1 MNTIKINI
9 TKDPNYGFS
18 NLEFSEKPTTE
29 MLQELKNNG
38 WRYSSHFK
46 RWYPATEE
54 AKKNAESFAQDY
66 YRHYTSEEQTKTI
79 KTAESLVD
87 LNSIEN
93 SVDAYIS
100 EYENEMKKGNY
111 NAFVEVQEFI
121 KKNSF
126 ITPKAKSYINR
137 FIHSIND
144 IKGVTAFVAYGKDFY
159 TYDEGIKLISE
170 LNSKIEK
177 YKSIKNNP
185 AQNEYSDLLNMIKD
199 ELKMIDNSRNKGT
212 LYSVLQKEGDSYEQ
226 KIRRSN
232 ERNNGDGRTDYSG
245 ESGNS
250 LGNKVEEQRSVHNS
264 DKISDPA
271 GHSDSK
277 MHDGLDSGRSTELEA
292 NGTSADIQRQRLQSN
307 ALEQEKLSETDKVN
321 DSTRDAGNG
330 TQNLSEGRVEVY
342 SAERKGSIGAVGNG
356 LNKYGEIQRK
366 IYSYE
371 SFGYE
376 GALVTVETDLRR
388 GIPAIDIVG
397 LADSAVKESRERVR
411 AAFKNSGLEFP
422 AERVLMSLSPADLKK
437 DSAAHDLA
445 IALSV
450 LNEKYGYKGEP
461 VLALGELELSGKLRP
476 VRSVYAAVENAIKE
490 GIRNIIVPKQNV
502 EEVLAIPGVNVLGV
516 SSLEE
521 AHEKLIN
528 NEPFVTKETFV
539 EPAKELGIKFN
550 EELLSEAMNTNL
562 EGYYD
567 TARAIEIAIAGKHN
581 ILLEGAPGCGKTLLT
596 QHLIPGLTPNLT
608 NEEAQTTTRIWSIA
622 GLLKPTEG
630 LKKDVPFRMPH
641 QTASIEGICGGGTK
655 VNPGEISLAH
665 NGVLFLD
672 EAAEFRS
679 SVLQMLRVPLETHS
693 IALSRAGRTTVYPA
707 NFQLVMATNPCP
719 CGNYGVEGKICLC
732 SEKSREMYWKKFS
745 DPLLDRIDIK
755 QHVEK
760 NEKDSREISAAEM
773 KAHIEN
779 AFRIQR
785 KNPHYNASL
794 APEEIAKLCSLNG
807 ECKKYFDEHT
817 KEMSERSKA
826 KMLKLALTIANMDNR
841 TEIALDDLKEA
852 RELNSPLFEKPNEFR
867 KEPVYEAVA
876 KKSKQIA
883 KETKTYS
890 FFVKDTAEFEQF
902 AEFDPITNLSAKE
915 AVETMLA
922 QEMIEL
928 SAGIGIH
935 IPGDSV
941 FNDPDGMG
949 AIVFNKFN
957 GQYSF
962 YMGESFVK
970 ELKDNNEHAKNVIA
984 AFKELD
990 EAIKHSRIKPELY
1003 KEPDFVYEKEK
1014 EINGVEKLDAYNIN
1028 GETYTKTNI
1037 EELLYEDI
1045 NAIFHELDSGEM
1057 EQNLTLEAVKVYRNP
1072 EQDGKISLLVQ
1083 YDSKNPENKW
1093 REDSLFDAL
1102 KEENITFNGMEVDV
1116 NPITAEKSG
1125 TIEEYL
1131 QKLEGFEREEDLI
1144 KENAEK
1150 LEKKDVNI
1158 EEENIINAYNI
1169 NTEVLYNRV
1178 IEKLEA
1184 DGYVCRTQLELG
1196 KYRTPSFSELQEE
1209 IKKSS
1214 DNKFNPVIVPFDE
1227 YRDYNKSKNEY
1238 RTIKAWQ
1245 IYDKES
1251 LKNGDYFTLGKC
1263 RINYLNDN
1271 LEIEIKNEHSGLSS
1285 KSYYNST
1292 GTREICHILK
1302 EADKKS
1308 EEYKNAV
1315 EQVADYFVK
1324 QNIFDSK
1331 SILIPAPQHTGKA
1344 EYTYNIAASISRKTH
1359 SSIADVL
1366 KCKPHE
1372 TLYEQKKNGKEPDV
1386 EFYLEN
1392 ADESTMQFWKEKGYK
1407 VYLIDNN
1414 ISTGLTFNRAEELIP
1429 GLIPAPYAIGNFA
1442 EFSMKD
1448 NRYVINNLLEDNSVK
1463 HENGYVLTKSGS
1475 KDFGEITPEIASEI
1489 HRESGKIRLETGSH
1503 DNDGRGYGEVH
1514 IERDERLKQLKQNGF
1529 ENARD
1534 FIEYV
1539 TDDFDA
1545 IYEGINNTLVIVKRD
1560 EKANL
1565 AYLSLRQNE
1574 IDKEIFY
1581 TVESA
1586 LISRQNYLKENKLL
1600 WTNPNSS
1607 YKKEQERAQSNHLNE
1622 TPSAIS
1628 GNSFDKLNIIHENN
1642 SVNEINEI
1650 KLKKDIKA
1658 IREQCREIL
1667 KKPDSEI
1674 TNEDKLILA
1683 QYEGAGGL
1691 NEENRTISGI
1701 LNEFYTPNNL
1711 VEKVWQVVDTYAP
1724 EAKTVL
1730 EPSAGVGKFANNRP
1744 NNTFTMHELDET
1756 SARINKILHPEA
1768 NVIQGAYQKQFF
1780 DAGERIHIPQQ
1791 KAKYDVVIGN
1801 PPYGAY
1807 NDKYK
1812 GLGEGKEFDRYEEYF
1827 ISKGLDALKD
1837 ENSVMAYVVPSGFLN
1852 TASDKQKE
1860 ILASKGKLIDAY
1872 RLPVGVFPTTEVGT
1886 DIIIMQSWE
1895 KERKDLQK
1903 HWDSQGRFLTID
1915 EAIKAEQKGHVDLLS
1930 NGEWF
1935 RQHPEKI
1942 LGEIKKRTNRFGKE
1956 EEYVAVH
1963 EGLTIQDELNK
1974 IEDLLPDTNK
1984 TQITQQAET
1993 VSNEKEQKPVTLS
2006 IEELSLAKSVIPEQQ
2021 FITTLSLSKGEEG
2034 DFFKQKIKDIA
2045 NAVSKAPKLYET
2057 DGAEQHALLFR
2068 YFHPAGT
2075 ESLVCEIGEDGEAFG
2090 FQCINGDYINAEWG
2104 YIDLNE
2110 LKKNPEMQLDYHV
2123 PKGMSIERWLYKE
2136 QPDMYPDYAKFAEQS
2151 EKTPFDIAKE
2161 TGNDVEAVA
2170 NAMNEQTPS
2179 EKVHSETVGES
2190 VDDKSLREYD
2200 DPDGLF
2206 KTPKILSMQEFSKFY
2221 TGNNFDE
2228 KDYNIWANTD
2238 YRGIVNTASLS
2249 AEEKEYLK
2257 TSGKYVEPEPGI
2269 YTNAMLYA
2277 TGKIYEKLDELEK
2290 QKENLSSESYEKC
2303 KSILEKA
2310 VPELYP
2316 MSKIQMDV
2324 LSPLAE
2330 EFTVTRTVTRKQ
2342 WDYGA
2347 IKNVTSDENLNLKED
2362 FLSWC
2367 TGYLQP
2373 DSENT
2378 RTYIQ
2383 DFSVANVSREEI
2395 PENISFND
2403 IAAYVDRIPV
2413 NTGISEDDTKEERN
2427 AKLTVAGAKKD
2438 ARKETAYKL
2447 FNRYLQTGLSAEE
2460 KEQFCLFW
2468 NKIYNG
2474 TVQADYKKLPLFI
2487 DGMST
2492 YKGREPFKLYKQQ
2505 IEGINRLVSKG
2516 NGLLAYGV
2524 GVGKT
2529 AAGICASIAQMQSKR
2544 AKRPLIICPDQVYEK
2559 WVRDLREL
2567 FPNVTINELGNLS
2580 DPFLEANHYDE
2591 ATHSLIIPENSVS
2604 VMIDSAL
2611 QKITFTDEACNE
2623 YLAKDFGCVLGLS
2636 AELESGD
2643 DRDRANALQKI
2654 QNLVGKASR
2663 IKTVKVPGDNIARET
2678 EIQQSYVFF
2687 DRCNWDNICV
2697 DEAHKYKNLFVIPRA
2712 KKGDKKQANEFEGI
2726 GSAAQSRR
2734 ALKMFGMTTIIQQQ
2748 NENRNVFLLTATPF
2762 TNNPLEVYSMLS
2774 FMARKELLDRHIYD
2788 VRDFCTEF
2796 ALTKNEYAVTPDGD
2810 IKPKNVMKA
2819 FKGQKK
2825 LRSLITEFIDS
2836 KSAEDA
2842 GIPKPEGERH
2852 AVFLELTDLQQAI
2865 INYNEAAIKNA
2876 SGKDGVVLRA
2886 MTHMRTA
2893 TLSPALLD
2901 SDDYPGLDI
2910 PPLEKVVECSP
2921 KLKYE
2926 CDTVADVYKHKPECG
2941 QFIYMPQG
2949 VESFQYVK
2957 EYLIKQGVPEEAIEY
2972 VSGKHNN
2979 TNKKKQK
2986 VADRFNDKEDKL
2998 KVLIGSSNVAE
3009 GIDLNGNSI
3018 CCYNTMLG
3026 WNPTESVQVEGRI
3039 WRQGNEQGKVHI
3051 YYPLMEDSIDALIY
3065 QKHDEKASRINSIF
3079 KENENDQ
3086 DTIDVSEIDPETVKF
3101 ELIKDPVKKVDMLI
3115 EQDTA
3120 EFKKELK
3127 ILENRTETINDLVK
3141 AYGIIKNM
3149 ITEQKSEHEKYSE
3162 LVKQYREN
3170 LKNIPEN
3177 DSTRWQH
3184 EGKLEAAVHTRDVAY
3199 KELQKG
3205 NARMNSIMTN
3215 FMRMDIKVPE
3225 TEAAIKLEEIARKK
3239 QAVLEKIES
3248 IEKSKDKRIEEEQ
3261 IKLLQKKLV
3270 AKPLEQQ
3277 RKETVEYILKNT
3289 WYKTTEEKVEPE
3301 KPVVKDASIT
3311 TEPITSIPI
3320 ELEERFNEAL
3330 EKKDFKVLSQF
3341 CCWGD
3346 RNSIKEYSEN
3356 NAAIKIFCD
3365 QFEKKYNIGLP
3376 SDIGDRFI
3384 TLVNFCD
3391 PETLP
3396 EEYKFKDLEEAISYE
3411 LKDLN
3416 SGTEN
3421 SSKRIKEFYEKKPN
3435 VNEFANFLKEEYGTG
3450 GHSFIGYDHW
3460 HDAKGIKLTALINGK
3475 KESKLYSWNEIAS
3488 RMSKIIEKSRPRV
3501 DFEIMSEEKRKSF
3514 DSFQQQDLFGFEEL
3528 NPSKVLEY
3536 GEYDEIG
3543 FISKFIN
3550 ANKGLLPVIKE
3561 KEDVYKVYCKGKD
3574 ICNYESSKDIYIHD
3588 ADDVE
3593 ISVSKKLLQ
3602 NVARQYIQNK
3612 VIENIKSEYE
3622 DGNFKKKKIAV
3633 PKLSEITETQKDVFI
3648 KNGIDDENEMLK
3660 MYRETYKDVLLSG
3673 EKPILVAK
3681 KQDSSVSVKDSRTV
3695 TKEATYI
3702 INDENIGY

>member
-66 YRHYTSEEQTKTI
+66 YRHYTSEEQTKTL

-1251 LKNGDYFTLGKC
+1251 LKNGDYSTLGKC

-1442 EFSMKD
+1442 EFAMKD

-1674 TNEDKLILA
+1674 TNEDKLLLA

-3346 RNSIKEYSEN
+3346 RNSIKKYSEN

-3543 FISKFIN
+3543 FTSKFIN

>member
-111 NAFVEVQEFI
+111 NAFIEVQDFV
-121 KKNSF
+121 KNNSF
-126 ITPKAKSYINR
+126 ITPKVSSYINR
-137 FIHSIND
+137 FIHSIED
-144 IKGVTAFVAYGKDFY
+144 IKGVTAFVAYGSGFY
-159 TYDEGIKLISE
+159 SYDTGVSLISE
-170 LNSKIEK
+170 LNKKIEN
-177 YKSIKNNP
+177 YESIKNNP
-185 AQNEYSDLLNMIKD
+185 GQNDYRDLLKMIKD

-476 VRSVYAAVENAIKE
+476 VSSVYAAVEKAVRE

-502 EEVLAIPGVNVLGV
+502 EEALAIPGVNVLGV

-528 NEPFVTKETFV
+528 SEPFVTKETFV
-539 EPAKELGIKFN
+539 ETAKETEIKFN

-581 ILLEGAPGCGKTLLT
+581 ILLEGAPGCGKTLLA

-679 SVLQMLRVPLETHS
+679 SVLQMLRVPLESHS

-760 NEKDSREISAAEM
+760 NEKDSRKISAAEM

-817 KEMSERSKA
+817 EEMSERSKA

-876 KKSKQIA
+876 EKSKQIA
-883 KETKTYS
+883 KETEPYS

-970 ELKDNNEHAKNVIA
+970 ELKDNNEHAYNVIT

-990 EAIKHSRIKPELY
+990 EAIKDLNLNNY
-1003 KEPDFVYEKEK
+1003 KEPEFLYEKETELWAK
-1014 EINGVEKLDAYNIN
+1014 YLEDDRNEQFGYTGNEGLFSQQEESLNITLTESPFDRVTKQYSEKYS
-1028 GETYTKTNI
+1028 EKSI

-1045 NAIFHELDSGEM
+1045 NAIFRELDSGEA

-1072 EQDGKISLLVQ
+1072 EQDGKLSLLVQ

-1102 KEENITFNGMEVDV
+1102 KEKNITFNGMEVDV
-1116 NPITAEKSG
+1116 NPITADKSG

-1131 QKLEGFEREEDLI
+1131 QKLERFEKEEDVI
-1144 KENAEK
+1144 KANAEK
-1150 LEKKDVNI
+1150 LEEKDANI

-1196 KYRTPSFSELQEE
+1196 KYRTPSFSELQEK

-1251 LKNGDYFTLGKC
+1251 LKNGDYSTLGKC

-1344 EYTYNIAASISRKTH
+1344 EYTWNIAAAISRQTYC
-1359 SSIADVL
+1359 SIADVL

-1392 ADESTMQFWKEKGYK
+1392 ADDSTIKLWKESGYK
-1407 VYLIDNN
+1407 VYLLDNN
-1414 ISTGLTFNRAEELIP
+1414 ISTGLTFNKAENLIP

-1442 EFSMKD
+1442 EFAMKD

-1667 KKPDSEI
+1667 KKPDNEI
-1674 TNEDKLILA
+1674 TNEDKLLLA

-1903 HWDSQGRFLTID
+1903 HWDSQGHFLTID

-2957 EYLIKQGVPEEAIEY
+2957 EYLIKQGVPEEAIGY

-3149 ITEQKSEHEKYSE
+3149 IAEQKSEHEKYSE

-3346 RNSIKEYSEN
+3346 R
-3356 NAAIKIFCD
+3356 
-3365 QFEKKYNIGLP
+3365 
-3376 SDIGDRFI
+3376 FI

-3396 EEYKFKDLEEAISYE
+3396 EEYKFKNLEEAISYE

-3416 SGTEN
+3416 SGIKN

-3543 FISKFIN
+3543 FTSKFIN

-3702 INDENIGY
+3702 INDDNIGY

>member
-137 FIHSIND
+137 FIHSIED
-144 IKGVTAFVAYGKDFY
+144 IKGVTAFVAYGSGFY
-159 TYDEGIKLISE
+159 SYDTGVSLISE
-170 LNSKIEK
+170 LNKKIEN
-177 YKSIKNNP
+177 YESIKNNP
-185 AQNEYSDLLNMIKD
+185 GQNDYSDLLKMIKD
-199 ELKMIDNSRNKGT
+199 ELKMLDNSRNKGT
-212 LYSVLQKEGDSYEQ
+212 FYSVLQKEGDSYEQ

-502 EEVLAIPGVNVLGV
+502 EEVLAIPDVNVLGV

-528 NEPFVTKETFV
+528 NEPFVTKESFV
-539 EPAKELGIKFN
+539 EPAKDTGIKFN
-550 EELLSEAMNTNL
+550 EELLTS
-562 EGYYD
+562 
-567 TARAIEIAIAGKHN
+567 
-581 ILLEGAPGCGKTLLT
+581 
-596 QHLIPGLTPNLT
+596 
-608 NEEAQTTTRIWSIA
+608 
-622 GLLKPTEG
+622 
-630 LKKDVPFRMPH
+630 KKD
-641 QTASIEGICGGGTK
+641 
-655 VNPGEISLAH
+655 L
-665 NGVLFLD
+665 
-672 EAAEFRS
+672 
-679 SVLQMLRVPLETHS
+679 
-693 IALSRAGRTTVYPA
+693 
-707 NFQLVMATNPCP
+707 
-719 CGNYGVEGKICLC
+719 
-732 SEKSREMYWKKFS
+732 
-745 DPLLDRIDIK
+745 
-755 QHVEK
+755 
-760 NEKDSREISAAEM
+760 
-773 KAHIEN
+773 
-779 AFRIQR
+779 
-785 KNPHYNASL
+785 
-794 APEEIAKLCSLNG
+794 
-807 ECKKYFDEHT
+807 
-817 KEMSERSKA
+817 
-826 KMLKLALTIANMDNR
+826 
-841 TEIALDDLKEA
+841 
-852 RELNSPLFEKPNEFR
+852 
-867 KEPVYEAVA
+867 
-876 KKSKQIA
+876 
-883 KETKTYS
+883 
-890 FFVKDTAEFEQF
+890 
-902 AEFDPITNLSAKE
+902 
-915 AVETMLA
+915 
-922 QEMIEL
+922 
-928 SAGIGIH
+928 
-935 IPGDSV
+935 
-941 FNDPDGMG
+941 
-949 AIVFNKFN
+949 
-957 GQYSF
+957 
-962 YMGESFVK
+962 
-970 ELKDNNEHAKNVIA
+970 
-984 AFKELD
+984 
-990 EAIKHSRIKPELY
+990 
-1003 KEPDFVYEKEK
+1003 
-1014 EINGVEKLDAYNIN
+1014 
-1028 GETYTKTNI
+1028 
-1037 EELLYEDI
+1037 
-1045 NAIFHELDSGEM
+1045 
-1057 EQNLTLEAVKVYRNP
+1057 
-1072 EQDGKISLLVQ
+1072 
-1083 YDSKNPENKW
+1083 
-1093 REDSLFDAL
+1093 
-1102 KEENITFNGMEVDV
+1102 
-1116 NPITAEKSG
+1116 
-1125 TIEEYL
+1125 
-1131 QKLEGFEREEDLI
+1131 
-1144 KENAEK
+1144 
-1150 LEKKDVNI
+1150 
-1158 EEENIINAYNI
+1158 
-1169 NTEVLYNRV
+1169 
-1178 IEKLEA
+1178 
-1184 DGYVCRTQLELG
+1184 
-1196 KYRTPSFSELQEE
+1196 
-1209 IKKSS
+1209 
-1214 DNKFNPVIVPFDE
+1214 
-1227 YRDYNKSKNEY
+1227 
-1238 RTIKAWQ
+1238 
-1245 IYDKES
+1245 
-1251 LKNGDYFTLGKC
+1251 
-1263 RINYLNDN
+1263 
-1271 LEIEIKNEHSGLSS
+1271 
-1285 KSYYNST
+1285 
-1292 GTREICHILK
+1292 
-1302 EADKKS
+1302 
-1308 EEYKNAV
+1308 
-1315 EQVADYFVK
+1315 
-1324 QNIFDSK
+1324 
-1331 SILIPAPQHTGKA
+1331 
-1344 EYTYNIAASISRKTH
+1344 
-1359 SSIADVL
+1359 
-1366 KCKPHE
+1366 
-1372 TLYEQKKNGKEPDV
+1372 
-1386 EFYLEN
+1386 
-1392 ADESTMQFWKEKGYK
+1392 
-1407 VYLIDNN
+1407 
-1414 ISTGLTFNRAEELIP
+1414 
-1429 GLIPAPYAIGNFA
+1429 
-1442 EFSMKD
+1442 
-1448 NRYVINNLLEDNSVK
+1448 
-1463 HENGYVLTKSGS
+1463 
-1475 KDFGEITPEIASEI
+1475 
-1489 HRESGKIRLETGSH
+1489 
-1503 DNDGRGYGEVH
+1503 
-1514 IERDERLKQLKQNGF
+1514 
-1529 ENARD
+1529 
-1534 FIEYV
+1534 
-1539 TDDFDA
+1539 
-1545 IYEGINNTLVIVKRD
+1545 
-1560 EKANL
+1560 
-1565 AYLSLRQNE
+1565 
-1574 IDKEIFY
+1574 
-1581 TVESA
+1581 
-1586 LISRQNYLKENKLL
+1586 
-1600 WTNPNSS
+1600 
-1607 YKKEQERAQSNHLNE
+1607 
-1622 TPSAIS
+1622 
-1628 GNSFDKLNIIHENN
+1628 
-1642 SVNEINEI
+1642 
-1650 KLKKDIKA
+1650 KA

-1667 KKPDSEI
+1667 KKPDNEI
-1674 TNEDKLILA
+1674 TNEDKLLLA

-2090 FQCINGDYINAEWG
+2090 FQCINGDYIDAEWG

-2110 LKKNPEMQLDYHV
+2110 LKKIPEMQLDYHV

-2179 EKVHSETVGES
+2179 EKVYSETVGES

-2427 AKLTVAGAKKD
+2427 SKLTVAGAKKD

-2516 NGLLAYGV
+2516 NGLLGYDV

-2643 DRDRANALQKI
+2643 DRDRANAQQKI

-2762 TNNPLEVYSMLS
+2762 NSNPLEVYSMLS

-2825 LRSLITEFIDS
+2825 LHSLITEFIDS
-2836 KSAEDA
+2836 RSAEDA

-2910 PPLEKVVECSP
+2910 PPLEKIVECSP
-2921 KLKYE
+2921 KLKYV

-2957 EYLIKQGVPEEAIEY
+2957 EYLIKQSVPEEAIEY

-2998 KVLIGSSNVAE
+2998 KILIGSSNVAE

-3115 EQDTA
+3115 EQDSA

-3149 ITEQKSEHEKYSE
+3149 IAEQKSEHEKYSE

-3311 TEPITSIPI
+3311 TEPITSILI

-3543 FISKFIN
+3543 FTSKFIN

-3574 ICNYESSKDIYIHD
+3574 IHNYESSKDIYIHD

-3593 ISVSKKLLQ
+3593 ISVSKNQLQ

-3622 DGNFKKKKIAV
+3622 DCNFKKKKIAV
-3633 PKLSEITETQKDVFI
+3633 PKLSEITVAQKDVFI
-3648 KNGIDDENEMLK
+3648 KNGIKDENEMLK

-3673 EKPILVAK
+3673 EKPIFVAK
-3681 KQDSSVSVKDSRTV
+3681 KQDSSVSVTDSRAV
-3695 TKEATYI
+3695 TEEATYI
-3702 INDENIGY
+3702 INDDNIGY

>member
-342 SAERKGSIGAVGNG
+342 SSERKGSIGAVGNG

-539 EPAKELGIKFN
+539 EPAKELGINLQTTGSTSVTPSINFQKQVENLGKALYTINKEAKVYRELKSDLYYYLRYNDSTDNLADFLSKLYKKDFIN
-550 EELLSEAMNTNL
+550 KNGKLGIYTSADEFVNTDNVDKYIHDTEKEIEELEYTKDNADEEDIEDIESDIESDIEYYKDFVSEYKDIKDLLYSVEHDTMQQLKEEESSLYKLKNL
-562 EGYYD
+562 V
-567 TARAIEIAIAGKHN
+567 
-581 ILLEGAPGCGKTLLT
+581 LET
-596 QHLIPGLTPNLT
+596 
-608 NEEAQTTTRIWSIA
+608 
-622 GLLKPTEG
+622 LKPE
-630 LKKDVPFRMPH
+630 V
-641 QTASIEGICGGGTK
+641 IEYHRFE
-655 VNPGEISLAH
+655 NGEIRPLYKIDDYTFHGAEIEESD
-665 NGVLFLD
+665 NLD
-672 EAAEFRS
+672 
-679 SVLQMLRVPLETHS
+679 
-693 IALSRAGRTTVYPA
+693 
-707 NFQLVMATNPCP
+707 
-719 CGNYGVEGKICLC
+719 
-732 SEKSREMYWKKFS
+732 
-745 DPLLDRIDIK
+745 
-755 QHVEK
+755 
-760 NEKDSREISAAEM
+760 
-773 KAHIEN
+773 
-779 AFRIQR
+779 
-785 KNPHYNASL
+785 
-794 APEEIAKLCSLNG
+794 
-807 ECKKYFDEHT
+807 
-817 KEMSERSKA
+817 
-826 KMLKLALTIANMDNR
+826 
-841 TEIALDDLKEA
+841 
-852 RELNSPLFEKPNEFR
+852 
-867 KEPVYEAVA
+867 
-876 KKSKQIA
+876 IA
-883 KETKTYS
+883 KELKTIS
-890 FFVKDTAEFEQF
+890 ADNKLADK
-902 AEFDPITNLSAKE
+902 ITVEEAKE
-915 AVETMLA
+915 ILNSFINST
-922 QEMIEL
+922 L
-928 SAGIGIH
+928 SNINLQKVYHG
-935 IPGDSV
+935 S
-941 FNDPDGMG
+941 G
-949 AIVFNKFN
+949 ADFDKFN
-957 GQYSF
+957 
-962 YMGESFVK
+962 
-970 ELKDNNEHAKNVIA
+970 
-984 AFKELD
+984 
-990 EAIKHSRIKPELY
+990 
-1003 KEPDFVYEKEK
+1003 
-1014 EINGVEKLDAYNIN
+1014 
-1028 GETYTKTNI
+1028 T
-1037 EELLYEDI
+1037 
-1045 NAIFHELDSGEM
+1045 
-1057 EQNLTLEAVKVYRNP
+1057 EQLT
-1072 EQDGKISLLVQ
+1072 S
-1083 YDSKNPENKW
+1083 
-1093 REDSLFDAL
+1093 
-1102 KEENITFNGMEVDV
+1102 
-1116 NPITAEKSG
+1116 
-1125 TIEEYL
+1125 
-1131 QKLEGFEREEDLI
+1131 
-1144 KENAEK
+1144 
-1150 LEKKDVNI
+1150 
-1158 EEENIINAYNI
+1158 
-1169 NTEVLYNRV
+1169 
-1178 IEKLEA
+1178 
-1184 DGYVCRTQLELG
+1184 
-1196 KYRTPSFSELQEE
+1196 
-1209 IKKSS
+1209 
-1214 DNKFNPVIVPFDE
+1214 
-1227 YRDYNKSKNEY
+1227 
-1238 RTIKAWQ
+1238 
-1245 IYDKES
+1245 
-1251 LKNGDYFTLGKC
+1251 
-1263 RINYLNDN
+1263 
-1271 LEIEIKNEHSGLSS
+1271 
-1285 KSYYNST
+1285 
-1292 GTREICHILK
+1292 
-1302 EADKKS
+1302 
-1308 EEYKNAV
+1308 
-1315 EQVADYFVK
+1315 
-1324 QNIFDSK
+1324 
-1331 SILIPAPQHTGKA
+1331 
-1344 EYTYNIAASISRKTH
+1344 
-1359 SSIADVL
+1359 
-1366 KCKPHE
+1366 
-1372 TLYEQKKNGKEPDV
+1372 
-1386 EFYLEN
+1386 
-1392 ADESTMQFWKEKGYK
+1392 
-1407 VYLIDNN
+1407 
-1414 ISTGLTFNRAEELIP
+1414 
-1429 GLIPAPYAIGNFA
+1429 
-1442 EFSMKD
+1442 
-1448 NRYVINNLLEDNSVK
+1448 
-1463 HENGYVLTKSGS
+1463 
-1475 KDFGEITPEIASEI
+1475 
-1489 HRESGKIRLETGSH
+1489 
-1503 DNDGRGYGEVH
+1503 
-1514 IERDERLKQLKQNGF
+1514 
-1529 ENARD
+1529 
-1534 FIEYV
+1534 
-1539 TDDFDA
+1539 
-1545 IYEGINNTLVIVKRD
+1545 
-1560 EKANL
+1560 
-1565 AYLSLRQNE
+1565 
-1574 IDKEIFY
+1574 
-1581 TVESA
+1581 
-1586 LISRQNYLKENKLL
+1586 
-1600 WTNPNSS
+1600 
-1607 YKKEQERAQSNHLNE
+1607 
-1622 TPSAIS
+1622 
-1628 GNSFDKLNIIHENN
+1628 
-1642 SVNEINEI
+1642 
-1650 KLKKDIKA
+1650 KKDIKA

-1667 KKPDSEI
+1667 KKPDNEI
-1674 TNEDKLILA
+1674 TDEDKLILA

-1791 KAKYDVVIGN
+1791 EVKYDVVIGN

-1903 HWDSQGRFLTID
+1903 HWDSQGHFLTID

-1963 EGLTIQDELNK
+1963 ESLTIQDELNK

-2136 QPDMYPDYAKFAEQS
+2136 HPDMYPDYAKFAEQS

-2623 YLAKDFGCVLGLS
+2623 YLAKDLGCVLGLS

-2825 LRSLITEFIDS
+2825 LHSLITEFIDS

-2876 SGKDGVVLRA
+2876 SGKDGAVLRA

-3248 IEKSKDKRIEEEQ
+3248 IAKSKDKRIEEEQ

-3543 FISKFIN
+3543 FTSKFIN

-3588 ADDVE
+3588 ADDVK

>member
-1 MNTIKINI
+1 MYKRSFTNKNGELGIYSSVEEFI
-9 TKDPNYGFS
+9 TKDNIEEYINNAERVIEELEYQKDSADEEDLEDIKSDIEYYKNFVSEYEGIKDLLYQVEHDTMQQLKEEES
-18 NLEFSEKPTTE
+18 NLYDLKNHVLETLKPEVIEYHLFENGEVRPLYKIDDYTFHGAE
-29 MLQELKNNG
+29 IEESNNLDIAKELKTISADN
-38 WRYSSHFK
+38 K
-46 RWYPATEE
+46 LADKITVEE
-54 AKKNAESFAQDY
+54 AKE
-66 YRHYTSEEQTKTI
+66 I
-79 KTAESLVD
+79 L
-87 LNSIEN
+87 
-93 SVDAYIS
+93 
-100 EYENEMKKGNY
+100 
-111 NAFVEVQEFI
+111 
-121 KKNSF
+121 NSF
-126 ITPKAKSYINR
+126 INSTLSNIN
-137 FIHSIND
+137 
-144 IKGVTAFVAYGKDFY
+144 
-159 TYDEGIKLISE
+159 
-170 LNSKIEK
+170 
-177 YKSIKNNP
+177 
-185 AQNEYSDLLNMIKD
+185 
-199 ELKMIDNSRNKGT
+199 
-212 LYSVLQKEGDSYEQ
+212 LQKVYHGSGADFDKFNTEQ
-226 KIRRSN
+226 
-232 ERNNGDGRTDYSG
+232 
-245 ESGNS
+245 
-250 LGNKVEEQRSVHNS
+250 L
-264 DKISDPA
+264 
-271 GHSDSK
+271 
-277 MHDGLDSGRSTELEA
+277 
-292 NGTSADIQRQRLQSN
+292 TS
-307 ALEQEKLSETDKVN
+307 
-321 DSTRDAGNG
+321 
-330 TQNLSEGRVEVY
+330 
-342 SAERKGSIGAVGNG
+342 
-356 LNKYGEIQRK
+356 
-366 IYSYE
+366 
-371 SFGYE
+371 
-376 GALVTVETDLRR
+376 
-388 GIPAIDIVG
+388 
-397 LADSAVKESRERVR
+397 
-411 AAFKNSGLEFP
+411 
-422 AERVLMSLSPADLKK
+422 KK
-437 DSAAHDLA
+437 DL
-445 IALSV
+445 
-450 LNEKYGYKGEP
+450 
-461 VLALGELELSGKLRP
+461 
-476 VRSVYAAVENAIKE
+476 
-490 GIRNIIVPKQNV
+490 
-502 EEVLAIPGVNVLGV
+502 
-516 SSLEE
+516 
-521 AHEKLIN
+521 
-528 NEPFVTKETFV
+528 
-539 EPAKELGIKFN
+539 
-550 EELLSEAMNTNL
+550 
-562 EGYYD
+562 
-567 TARAIEIAIAGKHN
+567 
-581 ILLEGAPGCGKTLLT
+581 
-596 QHLIPGLTPNLT
+596 
-608 NEEAQTTTRIWSIA
+608 
-622 GLLKPTEG
+622 
-630 LKKDVPFRMPH
+630 
-641 QTASIEGICGGGTK
+641 
-655 VNPGEISLAH
+655 
-665 NGVLFLD
+665 
-672 EAAEFRS
+672 
-679 SVLQMLRVPLETHS
+679 
-693 IALSRAGRTTVYPA
+693 
-707 NFQLVMATNPCP
+707 
-719 CGNYGVEGKICLC
+719 
-732 SEKSREMYWKKFS
+732 
-745 DPLLDRIDIK
+745 
-755 QHVEK
+755 
-760 NEKDSREISAAEM
+760 
-773 KAHIEN
+773 
-779 AFRIQR
+779 
-785 KNPHYNASL
+785 
-794 APEEIAKLCSLNG
+794 
-807 ECKKYFDEHT
+807 
-817 KEMSERSKA
+817 
-826 KMLKLALTIANMDNR
+826 
-841 TEIALDDLKEA
+841 
-852 RELNSPLFEKPNEFR
+852 
-867 KEPVYEAVA
+867 
-876 KKSKQIA
+876 
-883 KETKTYS
+883 
-890 FFVKDTAEFEQF
+890 
-902 AEFDPITNLSAKE
+902 
-915 AVETMLA
+915 
-922 QEMIEL
+922 
-928 SAGIGIH
+928 
-935 IPGDSV
+935 
-941 FNDPDGMG
+941 
-949 AIVFNKFN
+949 
-957 GQYSF
+957 
-962 YMGESFVK
+962 
-970 ELKDNNEHAKNVIA
+970 
-984 AFKELD
+984 
-990 EAIKHSRIKPELY
+990 
-1003 KEPDFVYEKEK
+1003 
-1014 EINGVEKLDAYNIN
+1014 
-1028 GETYTKTNI
+1028 
-1037 EELLYEDI
+1037 
-1045 NAIFHELDSGEM
+1045 
-1057 EQNLTLEAVKVYRNP
+1057 
-1072 EQDGKISLLVQ
+1072 
-1083 YDSKNPENKW
+1083 
-1093 REDSLFDAL
+1093 
-1102 KEENITFNGMEVDV
+1102 
-1116 NPITAEKSG
+1116 
-1125 TIEEYL
+1125 
-1131 QKLEGFEREEDLI
+1131 
-1144 KENAEK
+1144 
-1150 LEKKDVNI
+1150 
-1158 EEENIINAYNI
+1158 
-1169 NTEVLYNRV
+1169 
-1178 IEKLEA
+1178 
-1184 DGYVCRTQLELG
+1184 
-1196 KYRTPSFSELQEE
+1196 
-1209 IKKSS
+1209 
-1214 DNKFNPVIVPFDE
+1214 
-1227 YRDYNKSKNEY
+1227 
-1238 RTIKAWQ
+1238 
-1245 IYDKES
+1245 
-1251 LKNGDYFTLGKC
+1251 
-1263 RINYLNDN
+1263 
-1271 LEIEIKNEHSGLSS
+1271 
-1285 KSYYNST
+1285 
-1292 GTREICHILK
+1292 
-1302 EADKKS
+1302 
-1308 EEYKNAV
+1308 
-1315 EQVADYFVK
+1315 
-1324 QNIFDSK
+1324 
-1331 SILIPAPQHTGKA
+1331 
-1344 EYTYNIAASISRKTH
+1344 
-1359 SSIADVL
+1359 
-1366 KCKPHE
+1366 
-1372 TLYEQKKNGKEPDV
+1372 
-1386 EFYLEN
+1386 
-1392 ADESTMQFWKEKGYK
+1392 
-1407 VYLIDNN
+1407 
-1414 ISTGLTFNRAEELIP
+1414 
-1429 GLIPAPYAIGNFA
+1429 
-1442 EFSMKD
+1442 
-1448 NRYVINNLLEDNSVK
+1448 
-1463 HENGYVLTKSGS
+1463 
-1475 KDFGEITPEIASEI
+1475 
-1489 HRESGKIRLETGSH
+1489 
-1503 DNDGRGYGEVH
+1503 
-1514 IERDERLKQLKQNGF
+1514 
-1529 ENARD
+1529 
-1534 FIEYV
+1534 
-1539 TDDFDA
+1539 
-1545 IYEGINNTLVIVKRD
+1545 
-1560 EKANL
+1560 
-1565 AYLSLRQNE
+1565 
-1574 IDKEIFY
+1574 
-1581 TVESA
+1581 
-1586 LISRQNYLKENKLL
+1586 
-1600 WTNPNSS
+1600 
-1607 YKKEQERAQSNHLNE
+1607 
-1622 TPSAIS
+1622 
-1628 GNSFDKLNIIHENN
+1628 
-1642 SVNEINEI
+1642 
-1650 KLKKDIKA
+1650 KA

-1667 KKPDSEI
+1667 KKPDNEI
-1674 TNEDKLILA
+1674 TNEDKLLLA

-2238 YRGIVNTASLS
+2238 YKGIVNTVELS
-2249 AEEKEYLK
+2249 AAEKEYLE

-2269 YTNAMLYA
+2269 WTNAMLYA
-2277 TGKIYEKLDELEK
+2277 TGKIYEKLEKLET
-2290 QKENLSSESYEKC
+2290 QKEFLSPESYEKC

-2310 VPELYP
+2310 IPELYP
-2316 MSKIQMDV
+2316 MEKIQMDV
-2324 LSPLAE
+2324 LSPLAD
-2330 EFTVTRTVTRKQ
+2330 EFKVTRTVTRMT
-2342 WDYGA
+2342 YGYGYNSG
-2347 IKNVTSDENLNLKED
+2347 KNVTSEEKMNLKED

-2373 DSENT
+2373 DSENS
-2378 RTYIQ
+2378 RSYINNY
-2383 DFSVANVSREEI
+2383 SIANVSREEI
-2395 PENISFND
+2395 PDNISFND

-2492 YKGREPFKLYKQQ
+2492 YKGSEPFKLYKQQ

-2654 QNLVGKASR
+2654 QNFVGKASR

-2825 LRSLITEFIDS
+2825 LHSLITEFIDS

-3149 ITEQKSEHEKYSE
+3149 IAEQKSEHEKYSE
-3162 LVKQYREN
+3162 LVKLYREN

-3177 DSTRWQH
+3177 DSARWQH

-3346 RNSIKEYSEN
+3346 RNSIKENSEN

-3376 SDIGDRFI
+3376 SDIRDRFI
-3384 TLVNFCD
+3384 SLVNFCD

-3543 FISKFIN
+3543 FTSKFIN

-3622 DGNFKKKKIAV
+3622 DGNFKKKKIVV

-3660 MYRETYKDVLLSG
+3660 MYRETYKDVLLSS

-3702 INDENIGY
+3702 INDDNIGY

>member
-199 ELKMIDNSRNKGT
+199 ELKMIDNSRNKST

-476 VRSVYAAVENAIKE
+476 IRSVYAAVENAIKE

-655 VNPGEISLAH
+655 VNPGDISLAH

-1344 EYTYNIAASISRKTH
+1344 EYTYNIAASISRKTY

-1442 EFSMKD
+1442 EFAMKD

-1674 TNEDKLILA
+1674 TNEDKLLLA

-3384 TLVNFCD
+3384 TLVNFCE

-3543 FISKFIN
+3543 FTSKFIN

-3622 DGNFKKKKIAV
+3622 DGNFKKKKIVV

-3702 INDENIGY
+3702 INDDNIGY

>member
-199 ELKMIDNSRNKGT
+199 ELKMIDNSRNKST

-476 VRSVYAAVENAIKE
+476 IRSVYAAVENAIKE

-1344 EYTYNIAASISRKTH
+1344 EYTYNIAASISRKTY

-1442 EFSMKD
+1442 EFAMKD

-1674 TNEDKLILA
+1674 TNEDKLLLA

-3384 TLVNFCD
+3384 TLVNFCE

-3543 FISKFIN
+3543 FTSKFIN

-3622 DGNFKKKKIAV
+3622 DGNFKKKKIVV

-3702 INDENIGY
+3702 INDDNIGY

>member
-883 KETKTYS
+883 KETKPYS

-902 AEFDPITNLSAKE
+902 AEFEPITNLSAKE

-1003 KEPDFVYEKEK
+1003 KKPDFIYEKEK
-1014 EINGVEKLDAYNIN
+1014 EINGVKKLDAYNIN

-1131 QKLEGFEREEDLI
+1131 QKLEGF
-1144 KENAEK
+1144 
-1150 LEKKDVNI
+1150 
-1158 EEENIINAYNI
+1158 
-1169 NTEVLYNRV
+1169 
-1178 IEKLEA
+1178 
-1184 DGYVCRTQLELG
+1184 
-1196 KYRTPSFSELQEE
+1196 
-1209 IKKSS
+1209 
-1214 DNKFNPVIVPFDE
+1214 
-1227 YRDYNKSKNEY
+1227 
-1238 RTIKAWQ
+1238 
-1245 IYDKES
+1245 
-1251 LKNGDYFTLGKC
+1251 
-1263 RINYLNDN
+1263 
-1271 LEIEIKNEHSGLSS
+1271 
-1285 KSYYNST
+1285 
-1292 GTREICHILK
+1292 
-1302 EADKKS
+1302 
-1308 EEYKNAV
+1308 
-1315 EQVADYFVK
+1315 
-1324 QNIFDSK
+1324 
-1331 SILIPAPQHTGKA
+1331 
-1344 EYTYNIAASISRKTH
+1344 
-1359 SSIADVL
+1359 
-1366 KCKPHE
+1366 
-1372 TLYEQKKNGKEPDV
+1372 
-1386 EFYLEN
+1386 
-1392 ADESTMQFWKEKGYK
+1392 
-1407 VYLIDNN
+1407 
-1414 ISTGLTFNRAEELIP
+1414 
-1429 GLIPAPYAIGNFA
+1429 
-1442 EFSMKD
+1442 
-1448 NRYVINNLLEDNSVK
+1448 VINNLLEDNSVK

-1667 KKPDSEI
+1667 KKPDNEI
-1674 TNEDKLILA
+1674 TDEDKLILA

-1963 EGLTIQDELNK
+1963 ECLTIQDELNK

-1993 VSNEKEQKPVTLS
+1993 VSNEKEQEPVTLS

-2342 WDYGA
+2342 RDYGA

-3101 ELIKDPVKKVDMLI
+3101 ELIKDPLKKVDMLI

-3149 ITEQKSEHEKYSE
+3149 IAEEKSEHEKYSE

-3184 EGKLEAAVHTRDVAY
+3184 EGRLEAAVHTRDVAY

-3225 TEAAIKLEEIARKK
+3225 TEAAIKLEEISRKK
-3239 QAVLEKIES
+3239 QAIQEKIES

-3543 FISKFIN
+3543 FTSKFIN

>member
-342 SAERKGSIGAVGNG
+342 SAERKGCIGAVGNG

-476 VRSVYAAVENAIKE
+476 VRSVYAAVEKAVRE

-502 EEVLAIPGVNVLGV
+502 EEALAIPGVNVLGV

-528 NEPFVTKETFV
+528 SEPFVTKETFV
-539 EPAKELGIKFN
+539 ETAKETEIKFN
-550 EELLSEAMNTNL
+550 EELLTS
-562 EGYYD
+562 
-567 TARAIEIAIAGKHN
+567 
-581 ILLEGAPGCGKTLLT
+581 
-596 QHLIPGLTPNLT
+596 
-608 NEEAQTTTRIWSIA
+608 
-622 GLLKPTEG
+622 
-630 LKKDVPFRMPH
+630 
-641 QTASIEGICGGGTK
+641 
-655 VNPGEISLAH
+655 
-665 NGVLFLD
+665 
-672 EAAEFRS
+672 
-679 SVLQMLRVPLETHS
+679 
-693 IALSRAGRTTVYPA
+693 
-707 NFQLVMATNPCP
+707 
-719 CGNYGVEGKICLC
+719 
-732 SEKSREMYWKKFS
+732 
-745 DPLLDRIDIK
+745 
-755 QHVEK
+755 
-760 NEKDSREISAAEM
+760 
-773 KAHIEN
+773 
-779 AFRIQR
+779 
-785 KNPHYNASL
+785 
-794 APEEIAKLCSLNG
+794 
-807 ECKKYFDEHT
+807 
-817 KEMSERSKA
+817 
-826 KMLKLALTIANMDNR
+826 
-841 TEIALDDLKEA
+841 
-852 RELNSPLFEKPNEFR
+852 
-867 KEPVYEAVA
+867 
-876 KKSKQIA
+876 
-883 KETKTYS
+883 
-890 FFVKDTAEFEQF
+890 
-902 AEFDPITNLSAKE
+902 
-915 AVETMLA
+915 
-922 QEMIEL
+922 
-928 SAGIGIH
+928 
-935 IPGDSV
+935 
-941 FNDPDGMG
+941 
-949 AIVFNKFN
+949 
-957 GQYSF
+957 
-962 YMGESFVK
+962 
-970 ELKDNNEHAKNVIA
+970 
-984 AFKELD
+984 
-990 EAIKHSRIKPELY
+990 
-1003 KEPDFVYEKEK
+1003 
-1014 EINGVEKLDAYNIN
+1014 
-1028 GETYTKTNI
+1028 
-1037 EELLYEDI
+1037 
-1045 NAIFHELDSGEM
+1045 
-1057 EQNLTLEAVKVYRNP
+1057 
-1072 EQDGKISLLVQ
+1072 
-1083 YDSKNPENKW
+1083 
-1093 REDSLFDAL
+1093 
-1102 KEENITFNGMEVDV
+1102 
-1116 NPITAEKSG
+1116 
-1125 TIEEYL
+1125 
-1131 QKLEGFEREEDLI
+1131 
-1144 KENAEK
+1144 
-1150 LEKKDVNI
+1150 
-1158 EEENIINAYNI
+1158 
-1169 NTEVLYNRV
+1169 
-1178 IEKLEA
+1178 
-1184 DGYVCRTQLELG
+1184 
-1196 KYRTPSFSELQEE
+1196 
-1209 IKKSS
+1209 
-1214 DNKFNPVIVPFDE
+1214 
-1227 YRDYNKSKNEY
+1227 
-1238 RTIKAWQ
+1238 
-1245 IYDKES
+1245 
-1251 LKNGDYFTLGKC
+1251 
-1263 RINYLNDN
+1263 
-1271 LEIEIKNEHSGLSS
+1271 
-1285 KSYYNST
+1285 
-1292 GTREICHILK
+1292 
-1302 EADKKS
+1302 
-1308 EEYKNAV
+1308 
-1315 EQVADYFVK
+1315 
-1324 QNIFDSK
+1324 
-1331 SILIPAPQHTGKA
+1331 
-1344 EYTYNIAASISRKTH
+1344 
-1359 SSIADVL
+1359 
-1366 KCKPHE
+1366 
-1372 TLYEQKKNGKEPDV
+1372 
-1386 EFYLEN
+1386 
-1392 ADESTMQFWKEKGYK
+1392 
-1407 VYLIDNN
+1407 
-1414 ISTGLTFNRAEELIP
+1414 
-1429 GLIPAPYAIGNFA
+1429 
-1442 EFSMKD
+1442 
-1448 NRYVINNLLEDNSVK
+1448 
-1463 HENGYVLTKSGS
+1463 
-1475 KDFGEITPEIASEI
+1475 
-1489 HRESGKIRLETGSH
+1489 
-1503 DNDGRGYGEVH
+1503 
-1514 IERDERLKQLKQNGF
+1514 
-1529 ENARD
+1529 
-1534 FIEYV
+1534 
-1539 TDDFDA
+1539 
-1545 IYEGINNTLVIVKRD
+1545 
-1560 EKANL
+1560 
-1565 AYLSLRQNE
+1565 
-1574 IDKEIFY
+1574 
-1581 TVESA
+1581 
-1586 LISRQNYLKENKLL
+1586 
-1600 WTNPNSS
+1600 
-1607 YKKEQERAQSNHLNE
+1607 
-1622 TPSAIS
+1622 
-1628 GNSFDKLNIIHENN
+1628 
-1642 SVNEINEI
+1642 
-1650 KLKKDIKA
+1650 KKDIKA

-1667 KKPDSEI
+1667 KKPDNEI
-1674 TNEDKLILA
+1674 TDEDKLILA

-1711 VEKVWQVVDTYAP
+1711 VEKVWQIVDSYAP

-2136 QPDMYPDYAKFAEQS
+2136 QPDMYLDYAKFAEQS

-2290 QKENLSSESYEKC
+2290 QKENLSFESYEKC

-2957 EYLIKQGVPEEAIEY
+2957 EYLIKQGVPEEAIGY

-3120 EFKKELK
+3120 ELKKELK

-3543 FISKFIN
+3543 FTSKFIN

-3702 INDENIGY
+3702 INDDNIGY

>member
-342 SAERKGSIGAVGNG
+342 SSERKGSIGAVGNG

-539 EPAKELGIKFN
+539 EPAKELGINLQTTGSTSVTPSINFQKQVENLGKALYTINKEAKVYRELKSDLYYYLRYNDSTDNLADFLSKLYKKDFIN
-550 EELLSEAMNTNL
+550 KNGKLGIYTSADEFVNTDNVDKYIHDTEKEIEELEYTKDNADEEDIEDIEDIESDIESDIEYYKDFVSEYKDIKDLLYSVEHDTMQQLKEEESSLYKLKNL
-562 EGYYD
+562 V
-567 TARAIEIAIAGKHN
+567 
-581 ILLEGAPGCGKTLLT
+581 LET
-596 QHLIPGLTPNLT
+596 
-608 NEEAQTTTRIWSIA
+608 
-622 GLLKPTEG
+622 LKPE
-630 LKKDVPFRMPH
+630 V
-641 QTASIEGICGGGTK
+641 IEYHRFE
-655 VNPGEISLAH
+655 NGEIRPLYKIDDYTFHGAEIEESD
-665 NGVLFLD
+665 NLD
-672 EAAEFRS
+672 
-679 SVLQMLRVPLETHS
+679 
-693 IALSRAGRTTVYPA
+693 
-707 NFQLVMATNPCP
+707 
-719 CGNYGVEGKICLC
+719 
-732 SEKSREMYWKKFS
+732 
-745 DPLLDRIDIK
+745 
-755 QHVEK
+755 
-760 NEKDSREISAAEM
+760 
-773 KAHIEN
+773 
-779 AFRIQR
+779 
-785 KNPHYNASL
+785 
-794 APEEIAKLCSLNG
+794 
-807 ECKKYFDEHT
+807 
-817 KEMSERSKA
+817 
-826 KMLKLALTIANMDNR
+826 
-841 TEIALDDLKEA
+841 
-852 RELNSPLFEKPNEFR
+852 
-867 KEPVYEAVA
+867 
-876 KKSKQIA
+876 IA
-883 KETKTYS
+883 KELKTIS
-890 FFVKDTAEFEQF
+890 ADNKLADK
-902 AEFDPITNLSAKE
+902 ITVEEAKE
-915 AVETMLA
+915 ILNSFINST
-922 QEMIEL
+922 L
-928 SAGIGIH
+928 SNINLQKVYHG
-935 IPGDSV
+935 S
-941 FNDPDGMG
+941 G
-949 AIVFNKFN
+949 ADFDKFN
-957 GQYSF
+957 
-962 YMGESFVK
+962 
-970 ELKDNNEHAKNVIA
+970 
-984 AFKELD
+984 
-990 EAIKHSRIKPELY
+990 
-1003 KEPDFVYEKEK
+1003 
-1014 EINGVEKLDAYNIN
+1014 
-1028 GETYTKTNI
+1028 T
-1037 EELLYEDI
+1037 
-1045 NAIFHELDSGEM
+1045 
-1057 EQNLTLEAVKVYRNP
+1057 EQLT
-1072 EQDGKISLLVQ
+1072 S
-1083 YDSKNPENKW
+1083 
-1093 REDSLFDAL
+1093 
-1102 KEENITFNGMEVDV
+1102 
-1116 NPITAEKSG
+1116 
-1125 TIEEYL
+1125 
-1131 QKLEGFEREEDLI
+1131 
-1144 KENAEK
+1144 
-1150 LEKKDVNI
+1150 
-1158 EEENIINAYNI
+1158 
-1169 NTEVLYNRV
+1169 
-1178 IEKLEA
+1178 
-1184 DGYVCRTQLELG
+1184 
-1196 KYRTPSFSELQEE
+1196 
-1209 IKKSS
+1209 
-1214 DNKFNPVIVPFDE
+1214 
-1227 YRDYNKSKNEY
+1227 
-1238 RTIKAWQ
+1238 
-1245 IYDKES
+1245 
-1251 LKNGDYFTLGKC
+1251 
-1263 RINYLNDN
+1263 
-1271 LEIEIKNEHSGLSS
+1271 
-1285 KSYYNST
+1285 
-1292 GTREICHILK
+1292 
-1302 EADKKS
+1302 
-1308 EEYKNAV
+1308 
-1315 EQVADYFVK
+1315 
-1324 QNIFDSK
+1324 
-1331 SILIPAPQHTGKA
+1331 
-1344 EYTYNIAASISRKTH
+1344 
-1359 SSIADVL
+1359 
-1366 KCKPHE
+1366 
-1372 TLYEQKKNGKEPDV
+1372 
-1386 EFYLEN
+1386 
-1392 ADESTMQFWKEKGYK
+1392 
-1407 VYLIDNN
+1407 
-1414 ISTGLTFNRAEELIP
+1414 
-1429 GLIPAPYAIGNFA
+1429 
-1442 EFSMKD
+1442 
-1448 NRYVINNLLEDNSVK
+1448 
-1463 HENGYVLTKSGS
+1463 
-1475 KDFGEITPEIASEI
+1475 
-1489 HRESGKIRLETGSH
+1489 
-1503 DNDGRGYGEVH
+1503 
-1514 IERDERLKQLKQNGF
+1514 
-1529 ENARD
+1529 
-1534 FIEYV
+1534 
-1539 TDDFDA
+1539 
-1545 IYEGINNTLVIVKRD
+1545 
-1560 EKANL
+1560 
-1565 AYLSLRQNE
+1565 
-1574 IDKEIFY
+1574 
-1581 TVESA
+1581 
-1586 LISRQNYLKENKLL
+1586 
-1600 WTNPNSS
+1600 
-1607 YKKEQERAQSNHLNE
+1607 
-1622 TPSAIS
+1622 
-1628 GNSFDKLNIIHENN
+1628 
-1642 SVNEINEI
+1642 
-1650 KLKKDIKA
+1650 KKDIKA

-1667 KKPDSEI
+1667 KKPDNEI
-1674 TNEDKLILA
+1674 TDEDKLILA

-1791 KAKYDVVIGN
+1791 EVKYDVVIGN

-1903 HWDSQGRFLTID
+1903 HWDSQGHFLTID

-1963 EGLTIQDELNK
+1963 ESLTIQDELNK

-2136 QPDMYPDYAKFAEQS
+2136 HPDMYPDYAKFAEQS

-2623 YLAKDFGCVLGLS
+2623 YLAKDLGCVLGLS

-2825 LRSLITEFIDS
+2825 LHSLITEFIDS

-2876 SGKDGVVLRA
+2876 SGKDGAVLRA

-3248 IEKSKDKRIEEEQ
+3248 IAKSKDKRIEEEQ

-3543 FISKFIN
+3543 FTSKFIN

-3588 ADDVE
+3588 ADDVK

>member
-1344 EYTYNIAASISRKTH
+1344 EYTYNIAASISRKTY

-1442 EFSMKD
+1442 EFAMKD

-1674 TNEDKLILA
+1674 TNEDKLLLA

-1768 NVIQGAYQKQFF
+1768 NVIQGAYQK
-1780 DAGERIHIPQQ
+1780 
-1791 KAKYDVVIGN
+1791 
-1801 PPYGAY
+1801 
-1807 NDKYK
+1807 
-1812 GLGEGKEFDRYEEYF
+1812 
-1827 ISKGLDALKD
+1827 
-1837 ENSVMAYVVPSGFLN
+1837 
-1852 TASDKQKE
+1852 
-1860 ILASKGKLIDAY
+1860 
-1872 RLPVGVFPTTEVGT
+1872 
-1886 DIIIMQSWE
+1886 
-1895 KERKDLQK
+1895 
-1903 HWDSQGRFLTID
+1903 
-1915 EAIKAEQKGHVDLLS
+1915 
-1930 NGEWF
+1930 
-1935 RQHPEKI
+1935 
-1942 LGEIKKRTNRFGKE
+1942 
-1956 EEYVAVH
+1956 
-1963 EGLTIQDELNK
+1963 
-1974 IEDLLPDTNK
+1974 
-1984 TQITQQAET
+1984 
-1993 VSNEKEQKPVTLS
+1993 
-2006 IEELSLAKSVIPEQQ
+2006 
-2021 FITTLSLSKGEEG
+2021 
-2034 DFFKQKIKDIA
+2034 
-2045 NAVSKAPKLYET
+2045 
-2057 DGAEQHALLFR
+2057 
-2068 YFHPAGT
+2068 
-2075 ESLVCEIGEDGEAFG
+2075 
-2090 FQCINGDYINAEWG
+2090 
-2104 YIDLNE
+2104 
-2110 LKKNPEMQLDYHV
+2110 
-2123 PKGMSIERWLYKE
+2123 
-2136 QPDMYPDYAKFAEQS
+2136 
-2151 EKTPFDIAKE
+2151 
-2161 TGNDVEAVA
+2161 
-2170 NAMNEQTPS
+2170 
-2179 EKVHSETVGES
+2179 
-2190 VDDKSLREYD
+2190 
-2200 DPDGLF
+2200 
-2206 KTPKILSMQEFSKFY
+2206 
-2221 TGNNFDE
+2221 
-2228 KDYNIWANTD
+2228 
-2238 YRGIVNTASLS
+2238 
-2249 AEEKEYLK
+2249 
-2257 TSGKYVEPEPGI
+2257 
-2269 YTNAMLYA
+2269 
-2277 TGKIYEKLDELEK
+2277 
-2290 QKENLSSESYEKC
+2290 
-2303 KSILEKA
+2303 
-2310 VPELYP
+2310 
-2316 MSKIQMDV
+2316 
-2324 LSPLAE
+2324 
-2330 EFTVTRTVTRKQ
+2330 
-2342 WDYGA
+2342 
-2347 IKNVTSDENLNLKED
+2347 
-2362 FLSWC
+2362 
-2367 TGYLQP
+2367 
-2373 DSENT
+2373 
-2378 RTYIQ
+2378 
-2383 DFSVANVSREEI
+2383 
-2395 PENISFND
+2395 
-2403 IAAYVDRIPV
+2403 
-2413 NTGISEDDTKEERN
+2413 
-2427 AKLTVAGAKKD
+2427 
-2438 ARKETAYKL
+2438 
-2447 FNRYLQTGLSAEE
+2447 
-2460 KEQFCLFW
+2460 
-2468 NKIYNG
+2468 
-2474 TVQADYKKLPLFI
+2474 
-2487 DGMST
+2487 
-2492 YKGREPFKLYKQQ
+2492 
-2505 IEGINRLVSKG
+2505 
-2516 NGLLAYGV
+2516 
-2524 GVGKT
+2524 
-2529 AAGICASIAQMQSKR
+2529 
-2544 AKRPLIICPDQVYEK
+2544 
-2559 WVRDLREL
+2559 
-2567 FPNVTINELGNLS
+2567 
-2580 DPFLEANHYDE
+2580 
-2591 ATHSLIIPENSVS
+2591 
-2604 VMIDSAL
+2604 
-2611 QKITFTDEACNE
+2611 
-2623 YLAKDFGCVLGLS
+2623 
-2636 AELESGD
+2636 
-2643 DRDRANALQKI
+2643 
-2654 QNLVGKASR
+2654 
-2663 IKTVKVPGDNIARET
+2663 
-2678 EIQQSYVFF
+2678 
-2687 DRCNWDNICV
+2687 
-2697 DEAHKYKNLFVIPRA
+2697 
-2712 KKGDKKQANEFEGI
+2712 
-2726 GSAAQSRR
+2726 
-2734 ALKMFGMTTIIQQQ
+2734 
-2748 NENRNVFLLTATPF
+2748 
-2762 TNNPLEVYSMLS
+2762 
-2774 FMARKELLDRHIYD
+2774 
-2788 VRDFCTEF
+2788 
-2796 ALTKNEYAVTPDGD
+2796 
-2810 IKPKNVMKA
+2810 
-2819 FKGQKK
+2819 
-2825 LRSLITEFIDS
+2825 
-2836 KSAEDA
+2836 
-2842 GIPKPEGERH
+2842 
-2852 AVFLELTDLQQAI
+2852 
-2865 INYNEAAIKNA
+2865 
-2876 SGKDGVVLRA
+2876 
-2886 MTHMRTA
+2886 
-2893 TLSPALLD
+2893 
-2901 SDDYPGLDI
+2901 
-2910 PPLEKVVECSP
+2910 
-2921 KLKYE
+2921 
-2926 CDTVADVYKHKPECG
+2926 
-2941 QFIYMPQG
+2941 
-2949 VESFQYVK
+2949 
-2957 EYLIKQGVPEEAIEY
+2957 
-2972 VSGKHNN
+2972 
-2979 TNKKKQK
+2979 
-2986 VADRFNDKEDKL
+2986 
-2998 KVLIGSSNVAE
+2998 
-3009 GIDLNGNSI
+3009 
-3018 CCYNTMLG
+3018 
-3026 WNPTESVQVEGRI
+3026 
-3039 WRQGNEQGKVHI
+3039 
-3051 YYPLMEDSIDALIY
+3051 
-3065 QKHDEKASRINSIF
+3065 
-3079 KENENDQ
+3079 
-3086 DTIDVSEIDPETVKF
+3086 
-3101 ELIKDPVKKVDMLI
+3101 
-3115 EQDTA
+3115 
-3120 EFKKELK
+3120 
-3127 ILENRTETINDLVK
+3127 
-3141 AYGIIKNM
+3141 
-3149 ITEQKSEHEKYSE
+3149 
-3162 LVKQYREN
+3162 
-3170 LKNIPEN
+3170 
-3177 DSTRWQH
+3177 
-3184 EGKLEAAVHTRDVAY
+3184 
-3199 KELQKG
+3199 
-3205 NARMNSIMTN
+3205 
-3215 FMRMDIKVPE
+3215 
-3225 TEAAIKLEEIARKK
+3225 
-3239 QAVLEKIES
+3239 
-3248 IEKSKDKRIEEEQ
+3248 
-3261 IKLLQKKLV
+3261 
-3270 AKPLEQQ
+3270 
-3277 RKETVEYILKNT
+3277 
-3289 WYKTTEEKVEPE
+3289 
-3301 KPVVKDASIT
+3301 
-3311 TEPITSIPI
+3311 
-3320 ELEERFNEAL
+3320 
-3330 EKKDFKVLSQF
+3330 
-3341 CCWGD
+3341 
-3346 RNSIKEYSEN
+3346 
-3356 NAAIKIFCD
+3356 
-3365 QFEKKYNIGLP
+3365 
-3376 SDIGDRFI
+3376 
-3384 TLVNFCD
+3384 
-3391 PETLP
+3391 
-3396 EEYKFKDLEEAISYE
+3396 
-3411 LKDLN
+3411 
-3416 SGTEN
+3416 
-3421 SSKRIKEFYEKKPN
+3421 
-3435 VNEFANFLKEEYGTG
+3435 
-3450 GHSFIGYDHW
+3450 
-3460 HDAKGIKLTALINGK
+3460 
-3475 KESKLYSWNEIAS
+3475 
-3488 RMSKIIEKSRPRV
+3488 
-3501 DFEIMSEEKRKSF
+3501 
-3514 DSFQQQDLFGFEEL
+3514 
-3528 NPSKVLEY
+3528 
-3536 GEYDEIG
+3536 
-3543 FISKFIN
+3543 
-3550 ANKGLLPVIKE
+3550 
-3561 KEDVYKVYCKGKD
+3561 
-3574 ICNYESSKDIYIHD
+3574 
-3588 ADDVE
+3588 
-3593 ISVSKKLLQ
+3593 
-3602 NVARQYIQNK
+3602 
-3612 VIENIKSEYE
+3612 
-3622 DGNFKKKKIAV
+3622 
-3633 PKLSEITETQKDVFI
+3633 
-3648 KNGIDDENEMLK
+3648 
-3660 MYRETYKDVLLSG
+3660 
-3673 EKPILVAK
+3673 
-3681 KQDSSVSVKDSRTV
+3681 
-3695 TKEATYI
+3695 
-3702 INDENIGY
+3702 

>member
-1 MNTIKINI
+1 M
-9 TKDPNYGFS
+9 
-18 NLEFSEKPTTE
+18 
-29 MLQELKNNG
+29 
-38 WRYSSHFK
+38 
-46 RWYPATEE
+46 
-54 AKKNAESFAQDY
+54 
-66 YRHYTSEEQTKTI
+66 
-79 KTAESLVD
+79 
-87 LNSIEN
+87 
-93 SVDAYIS
+93 
-100 EYENEMKKGNY
+100 
-111 NAFVEVQEFI
+111 
-121 KKNSF
+121 
-126 ITPKAKSYINR
+126 
-137 FIHSIND
+137 
-144 IKGVTAFVAYGKDFY
+144 
-159 TYDEGIKLISE
+159 
-170 LNSKIEK
+170 
-177 YKSIKNNP
+177 
-185 AQNEYSDLLNMIKD
+185 
-199 ELKMIDNSRNKGT
+199 
-212 LYSVLQKEGDSYEQ
+212 
-226 KIRRSN
+226 
-232 ERNNGDGRTDYSG
+232 
-245 ESGNS
+245 
-250 LGNKVEEQRSVHNS
+250 
-264 DKISDPA
+264 
-271 GHSDSK
+271 
-277 MHDGLDSGRSTELEA
+277 
-292 NGTSADIQRQRLQSN
+292 
-307 ALEQEKLSETDKVN
+307 
-321 DSTRDAGNG
+321 
-330 TQNLSEGRVEVY
+330 
-342 SAERKGSIGAVGNG
+342 
-356 LNKYGEIQRK
+356 
-366 IYSYE
+366 
-371 SFGYE
+371 
-376 GALVTVETDLRR
+376 
-388 GIPAIDIVG
+388 
-397 LADSAVKESRERVR
+397 
-411 AAFKNSGLEFP
+411 
-422 AERVLMSLSPADLKK
+422 
-437 DSAAHDLA
+437 
-445 IALSV
+445 
-450 LNEKYGYKGEP
+450 
-461 VLALGELELSGKLRP
+461 
-476 VRSVYAAVENAIKE
+476 
-490 GIRNIIVPKQNV
+490 
-502 EEVLAIPGVNVLGV
+502 
-516 SSLEE
+516 
-521 AHEKLIN
+521 
-528 NEPFVTKETFV
+528 
-539 EPAKELGIKFN
+539 
-550 EELLSEAMNTNL
+550 
-562 EGYYD
+562 
-567 TARAIEIAIAGKHN
+567 
-581 ILLEGAPGCGKTLLT
+581 
-596 QHLIPGLTPNLT
+596 
-608 NEEAQTTTRIWSIA
+608 
-622 GLLKPTEG
+622 
-630 LKKDVPFRMPH
+630 
-641 QTASIEGICGGGTK
+641 
-655 VNPGEISLAH
+655 
-665 NGVLFLD
+665 
-672 EAAEFRS
+672 
-679 SVLQMLRVPLETHS
+679 
-693 IALSRAGRTTVYPA
+693 
-707 NFQLVMATNPCP
+707 
-719 CGNYGVEGKICLC
+719 
-732 SEKSREMYWKKFS
+732 
-745 DPLLDRIDIK
+745 
-755 QHVEK
+755 
-760 NEKDSREISAAEM
+760 
-773 KAHIEN
+773 
-779 AFRIQR
+779 
-785 KNPHYNASL
+785 
-794 APEEIAKLCSLNG
+794 
-807 ECKKYFDEHT
+807 
-817 KEMSERSKA
+817 
-826 KMLKLALTIANMDNR
+826 
-841 TEIALDDLKEA
+841 
-852 RELNSPLFEKPNEFR
+852 
-867 KEPVYEAVA
+867 
-876 KKSKQIA
+876 
-883 KETKTYS
+883 
-890 FFVKDTAEFEQF
+890 
-902 AEFDPITNLSAKE
+902 
-915 AVETMLA
+915 
-922 QEMIEL
+922 
-928 SAGIGIH
+928 
-935 IPGDSV
+935 
-941 FNDPDGMG
+941 
-949 AIVFNKFN
+949 
-957 GQYSF
+957 
-962 YMGESFVK
+962 
-970 ELKDNNEHAKNVIA
+970 
-984 AFKELD
+984 
-990 EAIKHSRIKPELY
+990 
-1003 KEPDFVYEKEK
+1003 
-1014 EINGVEKLDAYNIN
+1014 
-1028 GETYTKTNI
+1028 
-1037 EELLYEDI
+1037 
-1045 NAIFHELDSGEM
+1045 
-1057 EQNLTLEAVKVYRNP
+1057 
-1072 EQDGKISLLVQ
+1072 
-1083 YDSKNPENKW
+1083 
-1093 REDSLFDAL
+1093 
-1102 KEENITFNGMEVDV
+1102 
-1116 NPITAEKSG
+1116 
-1125 TIEEYL
+1125 
-1131 QKLEGFEREEDLI
+1131 
-1144 KENAEK
+1144 
-1150 LEKKDVNI
+1150 
-1158 EEENIINAYNI
+1158 
-1169 NTEVLYNRV
+1169 
-1178 IEKLEA
+1178 
-1184 DGYVCRTQLELG
+1184 
-1196 KYRTPSFSELQEE
+1196 
-1209 IKKSS
+1209 
-1214 DNKFNPVIVPFDE
+1214 
-1227 YRDYNKSKNEY
+1227 
-1238 RTIKAWQ
+1238 
-1245 IYDKES
+1245 
-1251 LKNGDYFTLGKC
+1251 
-1263 RINYLNDN
+1263 
-1271 LEIEIKNEHSGLSS
+1271 
-1285 KSYYNST
+1285 
-1292 GTREICHILK
+1292 
-1302 EADKKS
+1302 
-1308 EEYKNAV
+1308 
-1315 EQVADYFVK
+1315 
-1324 QNIFDSK
+1324 
-1331 SILIPAPQHTGKA
+1331 
-1344 EYTYNIAASISRKTH
+1344 
-1359 SSIADVL
+1359 
-1366 KCKPHE
+1366 
-1372 TLYEQKKNGKEPDV
+1372 
-1386 EFYLEN
+1386 
-1392 ADESTMQFWKEKGYK
+1392 
-1407 VYLIDNN
+1407 
-1414 ISTGLTFNRAEELIP
+1414 
-1429 GLIPAPYAIGNFA
+1429 
-1442 EFSMKD
+1442 
-1448 NRYVINNLLEDNSVK
+1448 
-1463 HENGYVLTKSGS
+1463 
-1475 KDFGEITPEIASEI
+1475 
-1489 HRESGKIRLETGSH
+1489 
-1503 DNDGRGYGEVH
+1503 
-1514 IERDERLKQLKQNGF
+1514 
-1529 ENARD
+1529 
-1534 FIEYV
+1534 
-1539 TDDFDA
+1539 
-1545 IYEGINNTLVIVKRD
+1545 
-1560 EKANL
+1560 
-1565 AYLSLRQNE
+1565 
-1574 IDKEIFY
+1574 
-1581 TVESA
+1581 
-1586 LISRQNYLKENKLL
+1586 
-1600 WTNPNSS
+1600 
-1607 YKKEQERAQSNHLNE
+1607 
-1622 TPSAIS
+1622 
-1628 GNSFDKLNIIHENN
+1628 
-1642 SVNEINEI
+1642 
-1650 KLKKDIKA
+1650 
-1658 IREQCREIL
+1658 
-1667 KKPDSEI
+1667 
-1674 TNEDKLILA
+1674 
-1683 QYEGAGGL
+1683 
-1691 NEENRTISGI
+1691 
-1701 LNEFYTPNNL
+1701 
-1711 VEKVWQVVDTYAP
+1711 
-1724 EAKTVL
+1724 
-1730 EPSAGVGKFANNRP
+1730 
-1744 NNTFTMHELDET
+1744 
-1756 SARINKILHPEA
+1756 
-1768 NVIQGAYQKQFF
+1768 
-1780 DAGERIHIPQQ
+1780 
-1791 KAKYDVVIGN
+1791 
-1801 PPYGAY
+1801 
-1807 NDKYK
+1807 
-1812 GLGEGKEFDRYEEYF
+1812 
-1827 ISKGLDALKD
+1827 
-1837 ENSVMAYVVPSGFLN
+1837 
-1852 TASDKQKE
+1852 
-1860 ILASKGKLIDAY
+1860 
-1872 RLPVGVFPTTEVGT
+1872 
-1886 DIIIMQSWE
+1886 
-1895 KERKDLQK
+1895 
-1903 HWDSQGRFLTID
+1903 
-1915 EAIKAEQKGHVDLLS
+1915 
-1930 NGEWF
+1930 
-1935 RQHPEKI
+1935 
-1942 LGEIKKRTNRFGKE
+1942 
-1956 EEYVAVH
+1956 
-1963 EGLTIQDELNK
+1963 NK

-1993 VSNEKEQKPVTLS
+1993 VSNEKEQEPVTLS

-2901 SDDYPGLDI
+2901 SDDYPGLEI
-2910 PPLEKVVECSP
+2910 PPLEKVVEASP
-2921 KLKYE
+2921 KLKYV
-2926 CDTVADVYKHKPECG
+2926 CDTVADVYKFKPECG

-3039 WRQGNEQGKVHI
+3039 CRQGNEQGKVHN

-3543 FISKFIN
+3543 FTSKFIN

-3622 DGNFKKKKIAV
+3622 DGNFKKKKIVV

>member
-1 MNTIKINI
+1 MKTIKINI
-9 TKDPNYGFS
+9 TKDPKFGYS
-18 NLEFSEKPTTE
+18 NLSFSEKPTEE

-38 WRYSSHFK
+38 WYYSKHFN

-137 FIHSIND
+137 FIHSIED
-144 IKGVTAFVAYGKDFY
+144 IKGVTAFVAYGSGFY
-159 TYDEGIKLISE
+159 SYDTGVSLISE
-170 LNSKIEK
+170 LNKKIEN
-177 YKSIKNNP
+177 YESIKNDP
-185 AQNEYSDLLNMIKD
+185 GQNDYSDLLKMIKD
-199 ELKMIDNSRNKGT
+199 ELKMLDNSRNKGT
-212 LYSVLQKEGDSYEQ
+212 LFSVLQKEGDSYEQ

-528 NEPFVTKETFV
+528 NEPFVTKESFV
-539 EPAKELGIKFN
+539 EPAKDTGIKFN
-550 EELLSEAMNTNL
+550 EELLSEAMNTN
-562 EGYYD
+562 
-567 TARAIEIAIAGKHN
+567 
-581 ILLEGAPGCGKTLLT
+581 
-596 QHLIPGLTPNLT
+596 
-608 NEEAQTTTRIWSIA
+608 
-622 GLLKPTEG
+622 
-630 LKKDVPFRMPH
+630 
-641 QTASIEGICGGGTK
+641 
-655 VNPGEISLAH
+655 
-665 NGVLFLD
+665 
-672 EAAEFRS
+672 
-679 SVLQMLRVPLETHS
+679 
-693 IALSRAGRTTVYPA
+693 
-707 NFQLVMATNPCP
+707 
-719 CGNYGVEGKICLC
+719 
-732 SEKSREMYWKKFS
+732 
-745 DPLLDRIDIK
+745 
-755 QHVEK
+755 
-760 NEKDSREISAAEM
+760 
-773 KAHIEN
+773 
-779 AFRIQR
+779 
-785 KNPHYNASL
+785 
-794 APEEIAKLCSLNG
+794 
-807 ECKKYFDEHT
+807 
-817 KEMSERSKA
+817 
-826 KMLKLALTIANMDNR
+826 
-841 TEIALDDLKEA
+841 
-852 RELNSPLFEKPNEFR
+852 
-867 KEPVYEAVA
+867 
-876 KKSKQIA
+876 
-883 KETKTYS
+883 
-890 FFVKDTAEFEQF
+890 
-902 AEFDPITNLSAKE
+902 
-915 AVETMLA
+915 
-922 QEMIEL
+922 
-928 SAGIGIH
+928 
-935 IPGDSV
+935 
-941 FNDPDGMG
+941 
-949 AIVFNKFN
+949 
-957 GQYSF
+957 
-962 YMGESFVK
+962 
-970 ELKDNNEHAKNVIA
+970 
-984 AFKELD
+984 
-990 EAIKHSRIKPELY
+990 
-1003 KEPDFVYEKEK
+1003 
-1014 EINGVEKLDAYNIN
+1014 
-1028 GETYTKTNI
+1028 
-1037 EELLYEDI
+1037 
-1045 NAIFHELDSGEM
+1045 
-1057 EQNLTLEAVKVYRNP
+1057 
-1072 EQDGKISLLVQ
+1072 
-1083 YDSKNPENKW
+1083 
-1093 REDSLFDAL
+1093 
-1102 KEENITFNGMEVDV
+1102 
-1116 NPITAEKSG
+1116 
-1125 TIEEYL
+1125 
-1131 QKLEGFEREEDLI
+1131 LEGFEREEDLI

-1178 IEKLEA
+1178 IHGSGA
-1184 DGYVCRTQLELG
+1184 D
-1196 KYRTPSFSELQEE
+1196 F
-1209 IKKSS
+1209 
-1214 DNKFNPVIVPFDE
+1214 DKFN
-1227 YRDYNKSKNEY
+1227 
-1238 RTIKAWQ
+1238 T
-1245 IYDKES
+1245 
-1251 LKNGDYFTLGKC
+1251 
-1263 RINYLNDN
+1263 
-1271 LEIEIKNEHSGLSS
+1271 
-1285 KSYYNST
+1285 
-1292 GTREICHILK
+1292 
-1302 EADKKS
+1302 
-1308 EEYKNAV
+1308 
-1315 EQVADYFVK
+1315 EQ
-1324 QNIFDSK
+1324 
-1331 SILIPAPQHTGKA
+1331 
-1344 EYTYNIAASISRKTH
+1344 
-1359 SSIADVL
+1359 
-1366 KCKPHE
+1366 
-1372 TLYEQKKNGKEPDV
+1372 
-1386 EFYLEN
+1386 
-1392 ADESTMQFWKEKGYK
+1392 
-1407 VYLIDNN
+1407 
-1414 ISTGLTFNRAEELIP
+1414 LT
-1429 GLIPAPYAIGNFA
+1429 
-1442 EFSMKD
+1442 S
-1448 NRYVINNLLEDNSVK
+1448 
-1463 HENGYVLTKSGS
+1463 
-1475 KDFGEITPEIASEI
+1475 
-1489 HRESGKIRLETGSH
+1489 
-1503 DNDGRGYGEVH
+1503 
-1514 IERDERLKQLKQNGF
+1514 
-1529 ENARD
+1529 
-1534 FIEYV
+1534 
-1539 TDDFDA
+1539 
-1545 IYEGINNTLVIVKRD
+1545 
-1560 EKANL
+1560 
-1565 AYLSLRQNE
+1565 
-1574 IDKEIFY
+1574 
-1581 TVESA
+1581 
-1586 LISRQNYLKENKLL
+1586 
-1600 WTNPNSS
+1600 
-1607 YKKEQERAQSNHLNE
+1607 
-1622 TPSAIS
+1622 
-1628 GNSFDKLNIIHENN
+1628 
-1642 SVNEINEI
+1642 
-1650 KLKKDIKA
+1650 KKDLKA

-1667 KKPDSEI
+1667 KKPDNEI
-1674 TNEDKLILA
+1674 TNEDKLLLA

-1872 RLPVGVFPTTEVGT
+1872 RLPVGIFPTTEVGT

-2110 LKKNPEMQLDYHV
+2110 LKKNPEIQLDYHV

-2373 DSENT
+2373 DSENS
-2378 RTYIQ
+2378 RTYIHN
-2383 DFSVANVSREEI
+2383 FSFANVTREEI
-2395 PENISFND
+2395 PDNISFTD
-2403 IAAYVDRIPV
+2403 VAAYVDRIPV

-2427 AKLTVAGAKKD
+2427 SKLTVAGAKKD

-2516 NGLLAYGV
+2516 NGLLGYDV

-2643 DRDRANALQKI
+2643 DRDRANAQQKI

-2762 TNNPLEVYSMLS
+2762 NSNPLEVYSMLS

-2825 LRSLITEFIDS
+2825 LHSLITEFIDS

-2910 PPLEKVVECSP
+2910 PPLEKIVECSP
-2921 KLKYE
+2921 KLKYV

-2957 EYLIKQGVPEEAIEY
+2957 EYLIKQSVPEEAIEY

-2998 KVLIGSSNVAE
+2998 KILIGSSNVAE

-3115 EQDTA
+3115 EQDSA

-3149 ITEQKSEHEKYSE
+3149 IAEQKSEHEKYSE

-3289 WYKTTEEKVEPE
+3289 EH
-3301 KPVVKDASIT
+3301 
-3311 TEPITSIPI
+3311 
-3320 ELEERFNEAL
+3320 F
-3330 EKKDFKVLSQF
+3330 
-3341 CCWGD
+3341 
-3346 RNSIKEYSEN
+3346 
-3356 NAAIKIFCD
+3356 
-3365 QFEKKYNIGLP
+3365 
-3376 SDIGDRFI
+3376 
-3384 TLVNFCD
+3384 
-3391 PETLP
+3391 
-3396 EEYKFKDLEEAISYE
+3396 
-3411 LKDLN
+3411 
-3416 SGTEN
+3416 
-3421 SSKRIKEFYEKKPN
+3421 
-3435 VNEFANFLKEEYGTG
+3435 
-3450 GHSFIGYDHW
+3450 
-3460 HDAKGIKLTALINGK
+3460 
-3475 KESKLYSWNEIAS
+3475 
-3488 RMSKIIEKSRPRV
+3488 
-3501 DFEIMSEEKRKSF
+3501 
-3514 DSFQQQDLFGFEEL
+3514 
-3528 NPSKVLEY
+3528 
-3536 GEYDEIG
+3536 
-3543 FISKFIN
+3543 
-3550 ANKGLLPVIKE
+3550 
-3561 KEDVYKVYCKGKD
+3561 
-3574 ICNYESSKDIYIHD
+3574 
-3588 ADDVE
+3588 
-3593 ISVSKKLLQ
+3593 
-3602 NVARQYIQNK
+3602 
-3612 VIENIKSEYE
+3612 
-3622 DGNFKKKKIAV
+3622 
-3633 PKLSEITETQKDVFI
+3633 
-3648 KNGIDDENEMLK
+3648 
-3660 MYRETYKDVLLSG
+3660 
-3673 EKPILVAK
+3673 
-3681 KQDSSVSVKDSRTV
+3681 
-3695 TKEATYI
+3695 
-3702 INDENIGY
+3702 

>member
-1344 EYTYNIAASISRKTH
+1344 EYTYNIAASISRKTY

-1442 EFSMKD
+1442 EFAMKD

-1674 TNEDKLILA
+1674 TNEDKLLLA

-1993 VSNEKEQKPVTLS
+1993 VSNEKEQEPVTLS

-2529 AAGICASIAQMQSKR
+2529 AAGIGASIAQMQSKR
-2544 AKRPLIICPDQVYEK
+2544 AKRPIIICPNQVYEK

-2604 VMIDSAL
+2604 VMTDSAL
-2611 QKITFTDEACNE
+2611 QKITFTDEACDK

-2636 AELESGD
+2636 SELEGGD
-2643 DRDRANALQKI
+2643 DRERANALQKI
-2654 QNLVGKASR
+2654 QNLVGRASR
-2663 IKTVKVPGDNIARET
+2663 IKTVKVPGDEIARET

-2687 DRCNWDNICV
+2687 DRCNFDNVCV
-2697 DEAHKYKNLFVIPRA
+2697 DEAHNYKNLFVVPRA

-2734 ALKMFGMTTIIQQQ
+2734 ALKMFGITTIIQQQ
-2748 NENRNVFLLTATPF
+2748 NDNRNVFLLTATPF

-2825 LRSLITEFIDS
+2825 LHSLITEFIDS

-2852 AVFLELTDLQQAI
+2852 AVYLELTDLQQQI
-2865 INYNEAAIKNA
+2865 INYNEAAIKTA
-2876 SGKDGVVLRA
+2876 SGKDGVVLKA

-2901 SDDYPGLDI
+2901 PADYPGLEI
-2910 PPLEKVVECSP
+2910 PPLEKVVEASP
-2921 KLKYE
+2921 KLKYV
-2926 CDTVADVYKHKPECG
+2926 CDTVADVYKFKPECG

-3039 WRQGNEQGKVHI
+3039 CRQGNEQGKVHN

-3543 FISKFIN
+3543 FTSKFIN